1 MFWILSKV
9 LGWFAPPE
17 READA
22 RLREKLQKHR
32 KRLEQVEEE
41 TDKA

>member
-17 READA
+17 KEADA
-22 RLREKLQKHR
+22 RLREKLQKPR
-32 KRLEQVEEE
+32 KRLLQVEEE
-41 TDKA
+41 PEKS